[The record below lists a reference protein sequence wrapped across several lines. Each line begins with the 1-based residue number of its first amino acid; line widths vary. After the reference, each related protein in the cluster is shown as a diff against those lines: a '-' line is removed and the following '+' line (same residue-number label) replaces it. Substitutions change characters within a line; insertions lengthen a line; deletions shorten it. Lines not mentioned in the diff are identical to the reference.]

1 MQKKI
6 NIEHVAIIM
15 DGNGRWASKK
25 GLKRSIGHEA
35 GIKNCIKIIKNLDKL
50 DFNIKNISFYVF
62 STENWKRPIKEVN
75 LLFKLIEKY
84 YENLRNVANDQNI
97 RINHLGNFKNLN
109 SKLKNMIKDV
119 VNVTKNNDGINVN
132 LAFNYGG
139 RIEIIDAIKKIN
151 ELNITQKN
159 FSKYL
164 YLPNLKDPNLII
176 RTGGE
181 VRLSNFL
188 LWQSAYSELFF
199 TKVLWPD
206 YKISSLN
213 KMIYDYLKRNRKYGR
228 EKF

>member
-25 GLKRSIGHEA
+25 GLKRNIGHEA

-62 STENWKRPIKEVN
+62 STENWKRPVKEVN

-109 SKLKNMIKDV
+109 SKLKTMIKDV
-119 VNVTKNNDGINVN
+119 VNATKNNDGINVN

-139 RIEIIDAIKKIN
+139 RIEIIDAITKIN
-151 ELNITQKN
+151 KFNITQKN

-181 VRLSNFL
+181 MRLSNFL

-228 EKF
+228 